1 MSTSTTT
8 TTTTGEISARKFSKT
23 DREMERQRCC
33 AAMLAHFIVPGGAK
47 AAVKDGG
54 ELKSGM
60 RGMAKPISQASGFR

>member
-1 MSTSTTT
+1 MSTST

-47 AAVKDGG
+47 AAVGDERWW
-54 ELKSGM
+54 ELKSEK
-60 RGMAKPISQASGFR
+60 RGIAKPISQASGFR